1 MVVSKVAEFWK
12 VEDWLLIDDLVI
24 LIILDLNYTLFD
36 KVHFFHVGF
45 IIDHSLTGVDN
56 SAKQRDDQLIREP
69 SFTLIEKVIERFFK
83 LLEHSGVLNDF
94 SLHFWGNLLIE
105 IKLLDDQIE
114 IVQKGLLNI
123 FSDVV
128 IESWLN
134 MVWLVR
140 FLYLFDPH
148 VERI

>member
-1 MVVSKVAEFWK
+1 MVVSKVAELWK

-24 LIILDLNYTLFD
+24 LVILDLNYTLFD

-45 IIDHSLTGVDN
+45 VIDYSLTGVDN

-83 LLEHSGVLNDF
+83 LLEHSGVLNNF

-105 IKLLDDQIE
+105 IKLLDDQVE

>member
-1 MVVSKVAEFWK
+1 MVVSKVAELWK

-24 LIILDLNYTLFD
+24 LVILDLNYTLFD
-36 KVHFFHVGF
+36 EVHFFHVGF
-45 IIDHSLTGVDN
+45 VIDYSLTGVDN

-83 LLEHSGVLNDF
+83 LLEHSGVLNNF

-105 IKLLDDQIE
+105 IKLLDDQVE

>member
-1 MVVSKVAEFWK
+1 MVVSKVAELWK

-24 LIILDLNYTLFD
+24 LVILDLNYTLFD
-36 KVHFFHVGF
+36 EVHFFHVGF
-45 IIDHSLTGVDN
+45 VIDYSLTGVDN

-105 IKLLDDQIE
+105 IKLLDDQVE